1 MDRKWL
7 YRKTIEKV
15 LRDHSHTNLDN
26 IESQLII
33 DREGKHYQILIVGW
47 QGKKR
52 IFCPLV
58 HIDLIGDKIWI
69 QHDGTEEGIAL
80 DLVNEGIPKSDI
92 VLAFHSR
99 QVREHTDYGVD

>member
-47 QGKKR
+47 QAVISG
-52 IFCPLV
+52 
-58 HIDLIGDKIWI
+58 
-69 QHDGTEEGIAL
+69 
-80 DLVNEGIPKSDI
+80 
-92 VLAFHSR
+92 
-99 QVREHTDYGVD
+99 

>member
-1 MDRKWL
+1 
-7 YRKTIEKV
+7 
-15 LRDHSHTNLDN
+15 
-26 IESQLII
+26 
-33 DREGKHYQILIVGW
+33 
-47 QGKKR
+47 
-52 IFCPLV
+52 
-58 HIDLIGDKIWI
+58 WI